1 MKGLIFNF
9 GFLFILLVTSCNGK
23 TSSQKIDL
31 TEESQIFLPVINEF
45 YEDKAAAITPTHIP
59 SITATRKSRQTTEQ
73 VVSKTP
79 AITAIPTIKNS
90 EKKSNIIPFEPLF
103 QIPIPIGYTQEID
116 KTYRYGTTQ
125 AGSRIPHDGVEF
137 YNASGTPVIASGDGA
152 VFFAGSDDQTSFGQF
167 KEFYGNLVIVE
178 HQTAD
183 IPYPIFSLYAHLS
196 SINVNTG
203 DQIKLGE
210 KIGEVGASGSA
221 IGSHLHFEV
230 RINRPNLDDR
240 INPELLLAL
249 IENPPGTQSG
259 ILVGRILDEHEKNIP
274 QNNLVIQLIENGQI
288 STNKIYYLET
298 YAANVPSDP
307 QWGENFVIGNLPIGH
322 YRISTFIENRFVE
335 KYFDIVN
342 DSLTDIT
349 LSVNN

>member
-9 GFLFILLVTSCNGK
+9 GFLFILLVTACNGK

-45 YEDKAAAITPTHIP
+45 YEDNTAATTLTHIP
-59 SITATRKSRQTTEQ
+59 SITESLDSRQKTEQ
-73 VVSKTP
+73 VFSKTP
-79 AITAIPTIKNS
+79 AITAIPTIQNS
-90 EKKSNIIPFEPLF
+90 GEKSNIIPFEPLF
-103 QIPIPIGYTQEID
+103 QIPIPIGYTQKID
-116 KTYRYGTTQ
+116 KSYRYGTTQ
-125 AGSRIPHDGVEF
+125 VGTRIPHDGVEF
-137 YNASGTPVIASGDGA
+137 YNASGTPVVAVADGI
-152 VFFAGSDDQTSFGQF
+152 VYFAGSDDQTSFGQF

-178 HQTAD
+178 HQTAG
-183 IPYPIFSLYAHLS
+183 IPNPIFSLYAHLS

-203 DQIKLGE
+203 DQIKLGD

-230 RINRPNLDDR
+230 RINEPDLENRV
-240 INPELLLAL
+240 NPELFLAL
-249 IENPPGTQSG
+249 MKNPPETQSG
-259 ILVGRILDEHEKNIP
+259 ILVGRILDEQGKNIS

-288 STNKIYYLET
+288 NPNKVYYLET

-307 QWGENFVIGNLPIGH
+307 KWGENFVISNLPAGH
-322 YRISTFIENRFVE
+322 YRISTFIENQFVE